1 MNGRAGAAPKKGM
14 SHRLPLPLSSSRGR
28 APTVC
33 LVRSAAHFL
42 ADTSSVSVRLVWCL
56 GENYEL
62 KSDLHSESKE
72 KRADAIKRTVAS
84 MTVGKDVSGLFP
96 DILVNMVSPACPCMR
111 EMGGCVGRRWQLG

>member
-1 MNGRAGAAPKKGM
+1 MLASPCPARLAAGPCVPL
-14 SHRLPLPLSSSRGR
+14 LPHPS
-28 APTVC
+28 
-33 LVRSAAHFL
+33 VRSAELTVASTVCFL
-42 ADTSSVSVRLVWCL
+42 LPCAVIA

-96 DILVNMVSPACPCMR
+96 DILVNMVSTNMYLVSS
-111 EMGGCVGRRWQLG
+111 GCSRISRWS